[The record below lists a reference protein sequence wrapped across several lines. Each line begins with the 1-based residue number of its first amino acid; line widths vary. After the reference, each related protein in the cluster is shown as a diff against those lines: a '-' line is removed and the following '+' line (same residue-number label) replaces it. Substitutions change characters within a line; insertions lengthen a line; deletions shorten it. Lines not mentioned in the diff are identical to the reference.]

1 MRTLY
6 TKFLFAT
13 LAIMIF
19 SFLAAF
25 FISNGFYQLNL
36 KDENNDKN
44 MGIAEEISSY
54 LESNP
59 ETDPAAYLNSV
70 AKAGHQIYFVS
81 PDGEGQFFGDDF
93 REKNLEASSINQVL
107 DGEQYQG
114 MSNFDSDIFVTGF
127 FADELKNTVGV
138 PVTIGES
145 TYALFMR
152 PDIELLFNEMHLL
165 FGILFVLTI
174 VLSMILVLV
183 STKYLIKPVTKL
195 SIATKQ
201 LASRDYDVN
210 NLDISRRDEI
220 GDLAFNFKNM
230 AKQLE
235 YNDKIQKDFIS
246 NISHD
251 IQSPLSSIKG
261 YNSLLRKDLN
271 DNEKQEY
278 TETIDFEIERLSTMT
293 KQLLVLSSID
303 HEDYLMRRET
313 YNLKEQLS
321 RAMKV
326 YEWQINEKGLML
338 SHLLVDVDITADKML
353 LNTVWDNLLSNAVKY
368 NEDAGTIDVEM
379 IDYGTH
385 VIVII
390 SNTGQGIDERHI
402 DKIFDRFYRIDSART
417 NKVGGS
423 GLGLSIVRKI
433 VDMHDGSIKVRSKGH
448 DTTFTV
454 RIPIN

>member
-1 MRTLY
+1 
-6 TKFLFAT
+6 
-13 LAIMIF
+13 
-19 SFLAAF
+19 
-25 FISNGFYQLNL
+25 
-36 KDENNDKN
+36 
-44 MGIAEEISSY
+44 
-54 LESNP
+54 
-59 ETDPAAYLNSV
+59 
-70 AKAGHQIYFVS
+70 
-81 PDGEGQFFGDDF
+81 
-93 REKNLEASSINQVL
+93 
-107 DGEQYQG
+107 
-114 MSNFDSDIFVTGF
+114 
-127 FADELKNTVGV
+127 
-138 PVTIGES
+138 
-145 TYALFMR
+145 
-152 PDIELLFNEMHLL
+152 MHLL

-201 LASRDYDVN
+201 LASGDYDVN

-326 YEWQINEKGLML
+326 YE
-338 SHLLVDVDITADKML
+338 
-353 LNTVWDNLLSNAVKY
+353 
-368 NEDAGTIDVEM
+368 
-379 IDYGTH
+379 
-385 VIVII
+385 
-390 SNTGQGIDERHI
+390 
-402 DKIFDRFYRIDSART
+402 
-417 NKVGGS
+417 
-423 GLGLSIVRKI
+423 
-433 VDMHDGSIKVRSKGH
+433 
-448 DTTFTV
+448 
-454 RIPIN
+454 